1 MKKKKKSDGQLLW
14 WRFRHWFHHHCP
26 QCCPAP
32 SEEKG
37 EIKVMFVEQ
46 SSHDPVPFSVAISGI
61 KDADGNELPRE
72 EVKVEVTTSDSSV
85 LTADYDE
92 STDKGEIQFGTA
104 GESLFTINVTDA
116 DDPDDLLATYQMG
129 FKLISSGD
137 PASVTS
143 VSVTFEGIT
152 EVPAEPPPV
161 VDNTLPGGQGGT
173 PDQSLPGEQPV
184 IDNTLPQPEGGRPVI
199 DNTLPGDLPQRG
211 TKPSPKRR

>member
-1 MKKKKKSDGQLLW
+1 MKKKKKKSDGRLLW
-14 WRFRHWFHHHCP
+14 WRLRHLFHHHCP
-26 QCCPAP
+26 QCCPTVP
-32 SEEKG
+32 SESKG

-46 SSHDPVPFSVAISGI
+46 SSHDPVPFSVTISGI

-72 EVKVEVTTSDSSV
+72 EVKVEVSTSDSAV

-116 DDPDDLLATYQMG
+116 DDPSDLLATYQMG

-161 VDNTLPGGQGGT
+161 VDNTLPT
-173 PDQSLPGEQPV
+173 PPTGEA
-184 IDNTLPQPEGGRPVI
+184 PVI
-199 DNTLPGDLPQRG
+199 DNTLPGDLPVAGQLPINMG
-211 TKPSPKRR
+211 GDEPKPDTMPGDAASKKRR